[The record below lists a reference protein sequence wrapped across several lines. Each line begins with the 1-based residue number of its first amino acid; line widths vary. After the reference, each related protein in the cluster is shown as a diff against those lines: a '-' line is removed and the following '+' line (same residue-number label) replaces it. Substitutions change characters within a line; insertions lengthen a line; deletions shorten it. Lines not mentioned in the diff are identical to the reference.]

1 MSEERQNDLTFS
13 MFIVALEHIS
23 CLALVGIKVCSVGQ
37 RRLADLP
44 WLWKWA
50 SRLAAAKEG
59 LRLSRQ
65 QMKDDFQLWQLAVS
79 ALFPSQGFLPVMAN
93 SRACIQITL
102 HMCNSNLM
110 LYVRCTPQWCVAF
123 VLCYLYMFL
132 FTWLKILEMTAENVV
147 CPRWSRGWRKEY
159 CVL

>member
-1 MSEERQNDLTFS
+1 MLEKRQNALTFYL
-13 MFIVALEHIS
+13 FIVALEHIS
-23 CLALVGIKVCSVGQ
+23 GLALVGIKVCSVGQ
-37 RRLADLP
+37 HGLADLP

-79 ALFPSQGFLPVMAN
+79 TLFPSQGFLPVMAN

-110 LYVRCTPQWCVAF
+110 LYVRCTPQRRVAF
-123 VLCYLYMFL
+123 FLCYLYVSFHVAKNIR
-132 FTWLKILEMTAENVV
+132 TD
-147 CPRWSRGWRKEY
+147 CRKR
-159 CVL
+159 CTSKAI